1 MEFSKHN
8 IFSKITGTEN
18 YFIVNPLSG
27 QADILDS
34 EEAEMFINRTLT
46 DQHEFVEKGYLVNP
60 QEEERLFRRKYLD
73 FLVERDKDEVQIFFT
88 PWYTCNFSCSYC
100 FQDEYTN
107 PDERVK
113 SEVID
118 AFFSYLDTKFA
129 ARRKY
134 ITLFGGEPLLNTPLR
149 RESIK
154 KIIDGAALRNLDIA
168 LVTNG
173 YHIIEFFDLLKGA
186 SIREI
191 QVTLDG
197 PPAVHDN
204 RRMLKG
210 GKGSFD
216 KIAQGIDLLLQ
227 DGIPVNLRMI
237 VDKENIQY
245 LPELARLAIDR
256 GWTNSPYF
264 KTALGRN
271 YELHHCQTNSHRLF
285 SRIEMYREIY
295 DIIKTH
301 PEVLEFHKPA
311 FSISKFIFEN
321 GALPNPLFDS
331 CSGGKTEWAFDYT
344 GRIYSCTATVGN
356 AGDALG
362 TFYPQVETNEELIE
376 LWEERDVVSIK
387 ECNDCAV
394 RLACGGG
401 CAAIAKNRT
410 GNIQSPDCR
419 PIKELIEL
427 GIGLY
432 SEINQKSIKGPVASS
447 L

>member
-8 IFSKITGTEN
+8 IFSKIAGTEY

-34 EEAEMFINRTLT
+34 EEAEMFRNGSFT
-46 DQHEFVEKGYLVNP
+46 DSQEFAEKGYFVDP

-73 FLVERDKDEVQIFFT
+73 FLDERDKDEVQIFFT

-107 PDERVK
+107 PDESVK

-118 AFFSYLDTKFA
+118 AFFNYLDTKFT

-134 ITLFGGEPLLNTPLR
+134 ITLFGGEPLLNTPSR
-149 RESIK
+149 RESIR
-154 KIIDGAALRNLDIA
+154 KIIGEATRRKLDIA
-168 LVTNG
+168 VVTNG
-173 YHIIEFFDLLKGA
+173 YHIVEFFDLLKGA

-197 PPAVHDN
+197 PPEVHDS

-210 GKGSFD
+210 GKGSFE
-216 KIAQGIDLLLQ
+216 KIARGIDMLLQ

-271 YELHHCQTNSHRLF
+271 YELHHCQTNNHRLF

-295 DIIKTH
+295 DLIKHH

-362 TFYPQVETNEELIE
+362 TFYPQVKTNEELIE

-401 CAAIAKNRT
+401 CAAIAKTRT
-410 GNIQSPDCR
+410 GKIHSPDCR
-419 PIKELIEL
+419 PIKGLLEL

-432 SEINQKSIKGPVASS
+432 SEMNID
-447 L
+447 